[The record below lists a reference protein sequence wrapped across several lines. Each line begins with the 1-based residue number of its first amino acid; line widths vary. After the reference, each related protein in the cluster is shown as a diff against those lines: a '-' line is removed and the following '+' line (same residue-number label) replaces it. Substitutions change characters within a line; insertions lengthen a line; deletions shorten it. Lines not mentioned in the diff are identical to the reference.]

1 MRAGRY
7 LAVAVSLLLVVAL
20 ASGCGFIDGL
30 TGKSRSQVQVQLPP
44 PETSTPATGAEEK
57 KESTKTTQVV
67 LYFSDPTGNYLVAE
81 QRTLPLVE
89 GIARAAIEELIKGP
103 GPGSQLLP
111 TIPRG
116 TVLKDINIRPD
127 GLARVDFSKELVANH
142 SGGSLG
148 ESLTVY
154 SIVNTLTQFPTVKQV
169 QFLVDGQFVKT
180 IAGHVDVSTAMS
192 RNESLIKKEAQ

>member
-1 MRAGRY
+1 MRWRKF
-7 LAVAVSLLLVVAL
+7 LAVATGALIMVAL
-20 ASGCGFIDGL
+20 VSGCGL
-30 TGKSRSQVQVQLPP
+30 TDRLQGKVQPQVQVQVPP
-44 PETSTPATGAEEK
+44 PEASTPAPEGDAQAGAPA
-57 KESTKTTQVV
+57 KTTQVV
-67 LYFSDPTGNYLVAE
+67 LYFSDPSGNYLVPEKRSIAA
-81 QRTLPLVE
+81 VE
-89 GIARAAIEELIKGP
+89 GIARATIDELIKGP

-111 TIPRG
+111 TIPKG

-169 QFLVDGQFVKT
+169 QFLVDGKYVQT
-180 IAGHVDVSTAMS
+180 IAGHVDVSAAMG
-192 RNESLIKKEAQ
+192 RNESLIKK

>member
-7 LAVAVSLLLVVAL
+7 LAVVVGLLLVVIMV
-20 ASGCGFIDGL
+20 SGCGLIDRL
-30 TGKSRSQVQVQLPP
+30 TGRTQSQVQVQLPP
-44 PETSTPATGAEEK
+44 PETSTPATETEVQR
-57 KESTKTTQVV
+57 ESAKTTQVV

-81 QRTLPLVE
+81 KRTIPLVE
-89 GIARAAIEELIKGP
+89 GIARATIEELIKGP
-103 GPGSQLLP
+103 GPDSQLLP
-111 TIPRG
+111 TVPPG

-127 GLARVDFSKELVANH
+127 GLARVDFSKELIANH

-169 QFLVDGQFVKT
+169 QFLVDGQYVKT

-192 RNESLIKKEAQ
+192 RNESLIKKEPQ

>member
-1 MRAGRY
+1 MRWRKF
-7 LAVAVSLLLVVAL
+7 LAVATGALIMVAL
-20 ASGCGFIDGL
+20 VSGCGL
-30 TGKSRSQVQVQLPP
+30 TDRLQGKVQPQVQVQVPP
-44 PETSTPATGAEEK
+44 PEASTPAPEGEAQAGAPA
-57 KESTKTTQVV
+57 KTTQVV
-67 LYFSDPTGNYLVAE
+67 LYFSDPSGNYLVPEKRSIAA
-81 QRTLPLVE
+81 VE
-89 GIARAAIEELIKGP
+89 GIARATIDELIKGP

-111 TIPRG
+111 TIPKG

-169 QFLVDGQFVKT
+169 QFLVDGKYVQT
-180 IAGHVDVSTAMS
+180 IAGHVDVSAAMG
-192 RNESLIKKEAQ
+192 RNESLIKK